1 MTEGISQFFVNT
13 FGGNVWLASFLISII
28 PLVELKG
35 AIPFAMSTEFW
46 ADKALSPGFAFLF
59 AFLGSSLVVP
69 VVAVVFKPICNW
81 LYKYKF
87 FKAIIDFF
95 TGSVKKKSE
104 QVNEE
109 VDKKSEKRKTAI
121 KMLETFLFVAF
132 PVPLTGVWTGTCF
145 GVLLGLNFWQ
155 VCLSAILG
163 NALCGLI
170 VTLIC
175 VLFPNATTIILY
187 VFLAVIVVA
196 FVTKLVLHFV
206 KKNKVKKEEKINTD
220 KIEDNKE

>member
-13 FGGNVWLASFLISII
+13 FGGNVWLATFLISLI

-35 AIPFAMSTEFW
+35 AIPFAMSTQFW
-46 ADKALSPGFAFLF
+46 GDKALSSGLAFLF
-59 AFLGSSLVVP
+59 AFLGSALVVP
-69 VVAVVFKPICNW
+69 ILALIFKPICNW

-104 QVNEE
+104 EVNEE
-109 VDKKSEKRKTAI
+109 VDKKTEKRKNLI
-121 KMLETFLFVAF
+121 KMLEVFLFVAF

-145 GVLLGLNFWQ
+145 AVLLGLNFWQ
-155 VCLSAILG
+155 TCLSAILG

-170 VTLIC
+170 VTLVC
-175 VLFPNATTIILY
+175 VIFPSATTIILY
-187 VFLAVIVVA
+187 VFLSVIVVA
-196 FVTKLVLHFV
+196 FLTKLVLHFV
-206 KKNKVKKEEKINTD
+206 KKRKQNSKETIAIDKNEEKM
-220 KIEDNKE
+220 